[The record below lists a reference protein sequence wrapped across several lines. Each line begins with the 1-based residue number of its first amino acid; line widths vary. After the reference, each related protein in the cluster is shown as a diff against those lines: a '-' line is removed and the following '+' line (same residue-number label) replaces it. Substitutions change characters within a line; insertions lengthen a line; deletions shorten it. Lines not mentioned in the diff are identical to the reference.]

1 MNLQAMAKDLDR
13 VLYYILLA
21 VLVLNSLIYLFA
33 FTINWE
39 VMFFGIKLDGMSAG
53 IILFMYFFISTLF
66 AYLLLRYPRKI
77 MIIALLSI
85 IFFAFHFIDSAETI
99 QEVSN
104 GLSSYNVFMAFFM
117 MTPLVV
123 LIGHLFVVRFYESE
137 EYSGEKNED

>member
-1 MNLQAMAKDLDR
+1 
-13 VLYYILLA
+13 
-21 VLVLNSLIYLFA
+21 
-33 FTINWE
+33 
-39 VMFFGIKLDGMSAG
+39 
-53 IILFMYFFISTLF
+53 
-66 AYLLLRYPRKI
+66 

-137 EYSGEKNED
+137 EYS